1 VGFFYAQKSLYKG
14 AINMKFTERLQLET
28 QGITLSSAELSVYL
42 AEEGITNPEAEYSP
56 SSNTD
61 KRNIYSAALSVLNSI
76 ANNPSLMKSYKS
88 DDITITDFADS
99 LQNRIFQLERK
110 IRMMAV
116 TDDTNSNSST
126 FMLFNS

>member
-1 VGFFYAQKSLYKG
+1 
-14 AINMKFTERLQLET
+14 MKFTERLQLET

-42 AEEGITNPEAEYSP
+42 AEEGVIDPEAEYSP

-99 LQNRIFQLERK
+99 LQNRIDQLERK

-116 TDDTNSNSST
+116 ADDTDKNSST

>member
-1 VGFFYAQKSLYKG
+1 
-14 AINMKFTERLQLET
+14 MKFTERFQLET

-42 AEEGITNPEAEYSP
+42 AEEGVIDPETEYSP
-56 SSNTD
+56 SSNVD

-76 ANNPSLMKSYKS
+76 ANNPSLMKTYKS
-88 DDITITDFADS
+88 DDITISDFADS
-99 LQNRIFQLERK
+99 LQNRIDQLERK